1 MENQMEQS
9 APPSSAFDS
18 QTFDLDISIKVDKPV
33 GSMSI
38 SPSGRDV
45 VLASRQ
51 GLHIID
57 LDSLYSPPRE
67 LPHYTPWEVA
77 DVQWSPFA
85 IRDHWVVSTSNQK
98 ALVWNLGMKT
108 SQGSI
113 EHVLHAHT
121 RAITDINFSAHHPDI
136 LATCAVDSFV
146 HCWDLRHPVRP
157 VMTFCDWFAG
167 ATQVKWNRQESHI
180 IASSHDRYLRIWDDR
195 KGAYP
200 LRSIEAHE
208 TKIYGIDWNRSRP
221 EGIVTCSL
229 DKAVKFWDYS
239 KHEDEPERV
248 IRTPFPVWRSRH
260 TPFGWGVLAMPQRGN
275 NELHLYDRRL
285 SEGIERDATVPPV
298 HSFHG
303 HQGQVKEFLW
313 RSRGDIASGIDD
325 REFQLV
331 TWGTDQYLR
340 LHRIDDRTLRDV
352 GFEKGKEVRK
362 KYNLTRQNAVYRT
375 FRGEG
380 IESERVS
387 QPPQSVS
394 FGFHVESETGGT
406 PRGALITGMS
416 KAPIPMAR
424 GWGDGGFMTSRNATQ
439 GRSGVTRDVDP
450 IAWMKGV
457 KIGSRKPGMLSGR
470 NSLPGGKSPF
480 SPPYLG
486 DSTWDTP
493 ESLGDEITYVGEK
506 FSRVTFER
514 VDVQNRIITVSLN
527 GPWGAEGIPVFVKIE
542 IKFPNDYPEVSIPIF
557 KAEKTSSISEQTI
570 SKVSAALVTIA
581 ESYAARRRGC
591 LEAALCYL
599 LGERGLEDST
609 AWHMGELE
617 AGGLDAT
624 AEVGGFSSDEEDD
637 DLGNLTGLQSQDM
650 ELSGTDLLGQTNANA
665 NVPVPKACGAMW
677 ADNGRLVCFF
687 PPKED
692 KAKSL
697 LGTLALK
704 ESDRT
709 SRDRKIFEG
718 FGRLHT
724 GSPGPKDKLSSI
736 NGDEGDQPD
745 LSDESFT
752 SSSSSSTGSAESNV
766 MPHSGL
772 QQPYAWRG
780 SSLRIHRAIST
791 DHSQRSSAAVTTS
804 KTTPVKPRTIV
815 SIHNFEDI
823 LPARRYLAEAYT
835 IFGNGPDICAH
846 NAKVAAD
853 YGFKDLAD
861 SWALAKL
868 ILHNEVPL
876 EIMSQPY
883 RKEHVLVVAA
893 RAHARLRRKDS
904 GVDLSFDNS
913 ETRIKQRLIG
923 RVKWGQHPFGG
934 HWLIEELFKHFEDCA
949 NIQMLAMLSCVFSE
963 PAAKEGVWNSMMQ
976 LRQHEMPMEMKTPAF
991 SLDYFASE
999 EVAWSLYQPNIA
1011 VLSAPKISHTPLG
1024 AFGSASSSNGP
1035 WSGDHSTGTTP
1046 PLNYKGQRMN
1056 VDSPET
1062 RSQSLSTSP
1071 DLQRTRRSNS
1081 NLASMFTAS
1090 FSKPFSGV
1098 VSSSPP
1104 AQYKKRLSPVESV
1117 PANAVTWGT
1126 NTFFG
1131 ASSTNKGTPFAPSA
1145 PHSLDGS
1152 DTDEDLPPPGEATI
1166 KVTLKNQNLFD
1177 NESLA
1182 SIPLLDPKQSSR
1194 YRAYREAYANL
1205 LDVWNLPFVRCE
1217 VLKFNGLSSY
1227 FPSAP
1232 RPGEDSSLLTLGK
1245 LGTDPS
1251 TDESTLGLDVARHCT
1266 NCGDILQVKA
1276 QAGAAGR
1283 CKRCARNQNSLA
1295 CMVCMEVILGLY
1307 VPCLNCGHV
1316 THTHCHSI
1324 WFSDENNTEC
1334 IACTC
1339 ECPTHLVVQVKIP
1352 EREQQQQQEMEET
1365 EVESKE
1371 QAVED
1376 EEDND
1381 GWEDEPWDTVG
1392 FTPLGR
1398 GAAGIGFGSRLNS
1411 KSFVGGKPNFR
1422 GRGALR
1428 REKSL

>member
-1 MENQMEQS
+1 MENRTRQKV
-9 APPSSAFDS
+9 PPASAFDS

-57 LDSLYSPPRE
+57 LDSLYSPPRQ

-85 IRDHWVVSTSNQK
+85 IRDYWVVSTSNQK

-108 SQGSI
+108 AQGSI

-146 HCWDLRHPVRP
+146 HCWDLRNPARP

-200 LRSIEAHE
+200 LRSIEAHK

-221 EGIVTCSL
+221 EGIITCSL

-239 KHEDEPERV
+239 KHEDDPERV

-260 TPFGWGVLAMPQRGN
+260 TPFGWGVLAMPQRGS

-285 SEGIERDATVPPV
+285 SEGVERDATVPPV

-303 HQGQVKEFLW
+303 HHGQVKEFLW

-331 TWGTDQYLR
+331 SWGTDQYLR
-340 LHRIDDRTLRDV
+340 LHRVDNRTLGDV
-352 GFEKGKEVRK
+352 GYEKGKEVRK

-375 FRGEG
+375 FRDEG
-380 IESERVS
+380 LEFNHIDQSFT
-387 QPPQSVS
+387 SVS
-394 FGFHVESETGGT
+394 LGFENEGGTGGT
-406 PRGALITGMS
+406 PRGALSAGMS
-416 KAPIPMAR
+416 KAPIPVAR
-424 GWGDGGFMTSRNATQ
+424 GWGDGGFMTSRNAIQ

-450 IAWMKGV
+450 IAWMRGV
-457 KIGSRKPGMLSGR
+457 KIGSRKPGLLGGR
-470 NSLPGGKSPF
+470 NSLQDDKSQF
-480 SPPYLG
+480 SPSYPG

-493 ESLGDEITYVGEK
+493 ESLGDEITLVGEK

-527 GPWGAEGIPVFVKIE
+527 GPWGIDGTPVYVKVE
-542 IKFPNDYPEVSIPIF
+542 IKFPNDYPEASIPLF
-557 KAEKTSSISEQTI
+557 NPEKTSSISEKTVSKI
-570 SKVSAALVTIA
+570 SSELVIIA
-581 ESYAARRRGC
+581 ESYTARRRGC
-591 LEAALCYL
+591 LEAVLCYL
-599 LGERGLEDST
+599 LGERRLEDST
-609 AWHMGELE
+609 AWQMDEVGTDSHDITAGVGEL
-617 AGGLDAT
+617 
-624 AEVGGFSSDEEDD
+624 SSDEEDD
-637 DLGNLTGLQSQDM
+637 DLGNLTGGQSQDM
-650 ELSGTDLLGQTNANA
+650 ELSGTDLLGQANANA
-665 NVPVPKACGAMW
+665 NVPLPKACGGMW
-677 ADNGRLVCFF
+677 ANNGRLVCFF

-704 ESDRT
+704 ESDRS

-724 GSPGPKDKLSSI
+724 GSPGPKTRFSSI
-736 NGDEGDQPD
+736 NGDEGDQAN
-745 LSDESFT
+745 LSDDSFT
-752 SSSSSSTGSAESNV
+752 SSSSSSNSSEESNIV
-766 MPHSGL
+766 PHGGL
-772 QQPYAWRG
+772 QQPYTWRG
-780 SSLRIHRAIST
+780 SSLRIHRTIST
-791 DHSQRSSAAVTTS
+791 DHSQRSSAAVTAS
-804 KTTPVKPRTIV
+804 KITTVRPRTIV
-815 SIHNFEDI
+815 SIHNLEDI
-823 LPARRYLAEAYT
+823 LPARRPLAEAYA

-846 NAKVAAD
+846 NARAAAK
-853 YGFKDLAD
+853 YRSKDQAD

-868 ILHNEVPL
+868 ILRNDVPL

-883 RKEHVLVVAA
+883 RKEHVLVLAA

-913 ETRIKQRLIG
+913 QVSTEPKLRG

-934 HWLIEELFKHFEDCA
+934 HWLIEELFKHFESLAD
-949 NIQMLAMLSCVFSE
+949 IQMLAMLSCVFSE
-963 PAAKEGVWNSMMQ
+963 PAAKEGVWNSMMHFTQ
-976 LRQHEMPMEMKTPAF
+976 PEIPMAMKTPAF

-1011 VLSAPKISHTPLG
+1011 TLSTPKISHTPLG
-1024 AFGSASSSNGP
+1024 TFGSASSSNGP

-1046 PLNYKGQRMN
+1046 PLSYKTNKTSIEHLDNR
-1056 VDSPET
+1056 T
-1062 RSQSLSTSP
+1062 QSLSTSP

-1081 NLASMFTAS
+1081 NLASMFTTS
-1090 FSKPFSGV
+1090 FSKPFSGLA
-1098 VSSSPP
+1098 SSSPP
-1104 AQYKKRLSPVESV
+1104 AQYKKRLSPVESIQT
-1117 PANAVTWGT
+1117 NAVTWGT

-1131 ASSTNKGTPFAPSA
+1131 ASSINKGIPFAPSA
-1145 PHSLDGS
+1145 SHSLDGS
-1152 DTDEDLPPPGEATI
+1152 DTDEDLPPPGEAKI
-1166 KVTLKNQNLFD
+1166 KVILKNQNLFD
-1177 NESLA
+1177 SESLA
-1182 SIPLLDPKQSSR
+1182 SVPLLDPKQSSR
-1194 YRAYREAYANL
+1194 YTAYREAYANL
-1205 LDVWNLPFVRCE
+1205 LDVWKLPFARCE

-1227 FPSAP
+1227 FPTSSH
-1232 RPGEDSSLLTLGK
+1232 PGQDNSLLTLGK
-1245 LGTDPS
+1245 LGAGTS
-1251 TDESTLGLDVARHCT
+1251 TDDSQLGLGVARHCAK
-1266 NCGDILQVKA
+1266 CDDILQLKS
-1276 QAGAAGR
+1276 QAGAAAR
-1283 CKRCARNQNSLA
+1283 CRRCARNQNALA
-1295 CMVCMEVILGLY
+1295 CMVCLEVILGLY
-1307 VPCLNCGHV
+1307 VPCLSCGHV
-1316 THTHCHSI
+1316 AHTHCHSI
-1324 WFSDENNTEC
+1324 WFEDENNTEC
-1334 IACTC
+1334 VSCTC
-1339 ECPTHLVVQVKIP
+1339 ECPKLVVVQVNFP
-1352 EREQQQQQEMEET
+1352 EREPDVEET
-1365 EVESKE
+1365 EEVEESKE

-1376 EEDND
+1376 EDDE
-1381 GWEDEPWDTVG
+1381 WEDEPWDTVG

-1398 GAAGIGFGSRLNS
+1398 GAGMGFGSRLNS
-1411 KSFVGGKPNFR
+1411 KSFVGGKPSLR
-1422 GRGALR
+1422 GRGGALR